1 MESPINIKEDKDIL
15 NGKGEEESL
24 NGIED
29 EESLNGIEEEIDI
42 VGESE
47 EEDIIEVTDLE
58 QLCGSVGV
66 DIQFPGEYEVEEVL
80 KKRKYKGKIQYL
92 VKWAGFAECTWEPC
106 KNIPQ
111 NLRMLKNYSA

>member
-47 EEDIIEVTDLE
+47 EEDIIE
-58 QLCGSVGV
+58 
-66 DIQFPGEYEVEEVL
+66 GEYEVEEVL